1 MSALQ
6 ALVPEFRPA
15 MEAYF
20 EAVLALGR
28 RVLRLLA
35 LALDLPPTW
44 CAKSLSGFAD
54 ILICCY
60 FMCSAGI
67 REANRRSP

>member
-1 MSALQ
+1 MMERFTAFHLRTAPLNSGNVTSDSCPSVPQ
-6 ALVPEFRPA
+6 ALVPDFQPA

-44 CAKSLSGFAD
+44 
-54 ILICCY
+54 
-60 FMCSAGI
+60 
-67 REANRRSP
+67 